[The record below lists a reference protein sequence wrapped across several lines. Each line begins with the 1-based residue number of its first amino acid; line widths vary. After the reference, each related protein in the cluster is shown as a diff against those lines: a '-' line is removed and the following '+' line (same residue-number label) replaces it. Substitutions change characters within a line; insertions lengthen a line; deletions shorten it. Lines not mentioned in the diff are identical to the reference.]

1 MPLQPLKVS
10 TSASIVNINFTR
22 GTYYC
27 MDFLKKY
34 FTFIASS
41 LIYVLK
47 IDEEYCFIQF
57 LQFTVLSIFEEFICM
72 KDQSCKS

>member
-1 MPLQPLKVS
+1 
-10 TSASIVNINFTR
+10 
-22 GTYYC
+22 